1 MNAQPVLARP
11 LNRAAGL
18 PGLRGS
24 CGSCG
29 AAGFGL
35 VELAVVLALLA
46 LLVAA
51 AWPSWQSHLQH
62 NRRLDATGA
71 LMRVQRA
78 QASHHQNFGL
88 YATTLS
94 QLRDRSGSIGDTS
107 RAGHYRLSLQ
117 ADGPQNYL
125 AVAEAQAGQAADSD
139 CVRIV
144 LSVRGLVSE
153 QQPSERCW
161 LP

>member
-1 MNAQPVLARP
+1 MTVPMIGGRHPV
-11 LNRAAGL
+11 GV
-18 PGLRGS
+18 
-24 CGSCG
+24 
-29 AAGFGL
+29 AGFGL
-35 VELAVVLALLA
+35 VELSVVLALLA
-46 LLVAA
+46 ILAAA
-51 AWPSWQSHLQH
+51 AWPSWQSHLQR

-78 QASHHQNFGL
+78 QASFHDNFGV
-88 YATTLS
+88 YAAALG
-94 QLRDRSGSIGDTS
+94 QLRDKLGHIGESS

>member
-1 MNAQPVLARP
+1 MNAQPGLARP
-11 LNRAAGL
+11 LDRAAGL
-18 PGLRGS
+18 PGS
-24 CGSCG
+24 PG

-46 LLVAA
+46 ILVAA
-51 AWPSWQSHLQH
+51 AWPSWQSHLQR

-78 QASHHQNFGL
+78 QASFHDNFGV
-88 YATTLS
+88 YAAALD
-94 QLRDRSGSIGDTS
+94 QLRDKLGNIGASS

-139 CVRIV
+139 CIRIV